1 MFHISREPILVLL
14 GILSGKSTA
23 FVEHVVCNVVVF
35 PKPVT
40 IDDADIHSMSYVLIA
55 VVLVT
60 KRGKREFLASERSSN
75 IQMNVAFLLRDSDKN
90 AV

>member
-1 MFHISREPILVLL
+1 
-14 GILSGKSTA
+14 
-23 FVEHVVCNVVVF
+23 
-35 PKPVT
+35 
-40 IDDADIHSMSYVLIA
+40 MSYVLIA